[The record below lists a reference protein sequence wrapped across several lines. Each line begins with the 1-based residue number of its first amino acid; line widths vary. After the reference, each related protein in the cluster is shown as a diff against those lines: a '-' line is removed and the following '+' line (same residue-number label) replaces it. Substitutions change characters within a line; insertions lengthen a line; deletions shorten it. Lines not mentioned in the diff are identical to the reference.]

1 MNKEE
6 AYRIVFNDLTKCN
19 LNIGIYDARDKA
31 RVDHFMNGIATVM
44 EQIAYGISE
53 EVGDTFS
60 EIMINN
66 KIISENK
73 AEIIKL
79 KEKIKT
85 LENEIDTLEDE
96 NDKLR
101 AEIS

>member
-6 AYRIVFNDLTKCN
+6 AYKIVFNDLTKCN
-19 LNIGIYDARDKA
+19 LNIGIYDARNKKTN
-31 RVDHFMNGIATVM
+31 HFMYGITDVM

-53 EVGDTFS
+53 KVGDAFS
-60 EIMINN
+60 EIMTNN
-66 KIISENK
+66 QIISENK